1 MMLARSQKGMS
12 LLGWIVTLAVLA
24 FLAST
29 AFKLFPH
36 YMDYYALQKIIT
48 KVESEPAQ
56 IVSVRD
62 FYDHIQKG
70 MGVNSIRLDLKKVLE
85 IKQENDLFLLHLKY
99 EQREHLI
106 ENLDLVAT
114 FDKEFR
120 IRPQ

>member
-1 MMLARSQKGMS
+1 MLARSQKGMS

>member
-12 LLGWIVTLAVLA
+12 LLGWIVTLGVLA

-70 MGVNSIRLDLKKVLE
+70 MGVNSIRLNLKEALE

-99 EQREHLI
+99 EKREHLI

>member
-1 MMLARSQKGMS
+1 MLARSQKGMS
-12 LLGWIVTLAVLA
+12 LLGWIVTIAVLA

>member
-1 MMLARSQKGMS
+1 MVFARSQKGMS

-36 YMDYYALQKIIT
+36 YMDYYALQTIIT
-48 KVESEPAQ
+48 KTETEPAQ
-56 IVSVRD
+56 IRSVRD

-70 MGVNSIRLDLKKVLE
+70 MGVNSIRLNLKEVLE

>member
-1 MMLARSQKGMS
+1 MRFARSQKGMS

-48 KVESEPAQ
+48 KTESEPAQ
-56 IVSVRD
+56 IRSVRD

-70 MGVNSIRLDLKKVLE
+70 MGVNSIRLNLKEALE

-99 EQREHLI
+99 EKREHLI